1 MDPIPVTKIKMPKDK
16 WLSLKIKYEDDIT
29 KKDILQRMSRR
40 SFQWLNSIDEYNII
54 KDYDSFEN
62 EFINL
67 MYNKYYNER

>member
-16 WLSLKIKYEDDIT
+16 WLSLKIKYEENIT
-29 KKDILQRMSRR
+29 MEDILQRMSRR

-67 MYNKYYNER
+67 MYNKYYNE

>member
-16 WLSLKIKYEDDIT
+16 WLSLKIKYEENIT
-29 KKDILQRMSRR
+29 MKDILQRMSRR

-67 MYNKYYNER
+67 MYNKYYNE